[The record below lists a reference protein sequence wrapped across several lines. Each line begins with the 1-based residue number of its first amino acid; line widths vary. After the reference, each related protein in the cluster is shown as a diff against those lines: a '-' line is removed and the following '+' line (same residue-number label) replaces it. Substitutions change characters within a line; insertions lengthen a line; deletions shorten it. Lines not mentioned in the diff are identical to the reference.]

1 MNNGF
6 ITIMNLSLSGGCVA
20 LIVMILRL
28 FLKKAPKKYSYAL
41 WAVVFVRLISPF
53 TIELPVKTVPIR
65 PQSISQDIVSSPNPS
80 IQSGVSTIDTAV
92 NTVLDRTLPPV
103 HTGASINP
111 IQVWLA
117 VGEFLWCIGILALL
131 LYGVLSY
138 VRLYKRVSTAI
149 RIRDNIFETDLIT
162 TPFVLG
168 LFNPKIYIPIGL
180 GEKELEFIILHEQ
193 THIKRYDYL
202 IKPIAFIIVAFH
214 WFNPLV
220 WVSYYL
226 LAKDIE
232 LSADEYVMKQS
243 MVDIRGEY
251 SITLLSLSAKKSGL
265 LSPLAFGETGVKERV
280 RNVLNYKKPKF
291 WISIV
296 TVGVILTASVFLMT
310 SGKEIPE
317 NELPENVL
325 STSTILPTAGS
336 NVDYSNLP
344 GDAPT
349 SAPITSETTYERVK
363 ITLKPDYLGEGAVS
377 EFETTD
383 RAIVSNIASTIDTSL
398 TPSDETN
405 LYSNNSMGH
414 LIELSKENGGY
425 SCNLYYEVMEDKA
438 YLVKDGGLYVVD
450 TDFARYIASFLENVN
465 VTSHMGEEV
474 IALFAEYGW
483 TLDYEIYAMNNKL
496 NEIRTLSAFNPNA
509 YYFAYN
515 NELSKD
521 IGLDMSDYSNSTN
534 IDVEIY
540 RIRER
545 MPQEFYPAR
554 DARAIVVKNGN
565 EIIGAFISSGRHS
578 AFTACSLKGNSFED
592 VTGLTLNQWITN
604 MVTADQT
611 ENELSQLEPEKIIEQ
626 YFRALNQKDERTA
639 LYCMWKGSLLEKLT
653 ANMPNEGLF
662 MESSNLPLSGSNWG
676 AKSVFD
682 NLKSVKLIEVKPL
695 EVTKSSSLTYRVT
708 MDIQYNQDDA
718 VISGEQN
725 WDCTMVY
732 ESPQTGWKLV
742 GFGH

>member
-1 MNNGF
+1 
-6 ITIMNLSLSGGCVA
+6 
-20 LIVMILRL
+20 MILRL

-41 WAVVFVRLISPF
+41 WAVVFVRLICPF

-65 PQSISQDIVSSPNPS
+65 PQSISGDIVSSPNPS
-80 IQSGVSTIDTAV
+80 IQSGVSTIDTVV

-103 HTGASINP
+103 HAGASINP

-117 VGEFLWCIGILALL
+117 VGEFLWCIGILSLL

-138 VRLYKRVSTAI
+138 VRLYRRVSTAI
-149 RIRDNIFETDLIT
+149 RIRDNIFETDHIT

-168 LFNPKIYIPIGL
+168 LVNPKIYIPIGL
-180 GEKELEFIILHEQ
+180 SEKELEFIILHEQ

-202 IKPIAFIIVAFH
+202 IKPFAFIIVAFH

-243 MVDIRGEY
+243 MADIRGEY

-265 LSPLAFGETGVKERV
+265 LSPLAFGETGVKERI
-280 RNVLNYKKPKF
+280 RNVLKYKKPTF
-291 WISIV
+291 WISVITIV
-296 TVGVILTASVFLMT
+296 VILTASVFLM
-310 SGKEIPE
+310 SSMKERPE
-317 NELPENVL
+317 NELP
-325 STSTILPTAGS
+325 TSTILPTTGS
-336 NVDYSNLP
+336 NIDNSNLP
-344 GDAPT
+344 SDTPT
-349 SAPITSETTYERVK
+349 SKPLTKEITYESVK
-363 ITLKPDYLGEGAVS
+363 ITLFPDFLVEGVVT

-383 RAIVSNIASTIDTSL
+383 RATVSNIASSIELSV
-398 TPSDETN
+398 TPSDETD
-405 LYSNNSMGH
+405 LYNNNSMRYQIG
-414 LIELSKENGGY
+414 LSKDNGGY
-425 SCNLYYEVMEDKA
+425 SCLLYYNTLDDKA
-438 YLVKDGGLYVVD
+438 YIEKDGGLYEVD
-450 TDFARYIASFLENVN
+450 TDFARYIASFLENAN
-465 VTSHMGEEV
+465 ITFHMKEEV
-474 IALFAEYGW
+474 VTLFAEYGW
-483 TLDYEIYAMNNKL
+483 TLDYQIYAMNNKL

-515 NELSKD
+515 NELSKE

-534 IDVEIY
+534 LDVEIY

-545 MPQEFYPAR
+545 MPLEFYPAR

-578 AFTACSLKGNSFED
+578 AFTACSLKGNRFEE
-592 VTGLTLNQWITN
+592 VTGLAINQWITN

-611 ENELSQLEPEKIIEQ
+611 ESELSQLEPEKVIEE
-626 YFRALNQKDERTA
+626 YFKALNQKDERTA

-662 MESSNLPLSGSNWG
+662 MESSYLPLSGSNWG

-682 NLKSVKLIEVKPL
+682 NLKSVKLIEVKL
-695 EVTKSSSLTYRVT
+695 LDGTKSSSLTYRVS
-708 MDIQYNQDDA
+708 MDIQYKQDDT
-718 VISGEQN
+718 ITSGEQN
-725 WDCTMVY
+725 WDCTMVF
-732 ESPQTGWKLV
+732 ESPQTGWKIV

>member
-1 MNNGF
+1 MNNAF
-6 ITIMNLSLSGGCVA
+6 ITILNLSLSGGCVA

-41 WAVVFVRLISPF
+41 WAVVFVRLICPF

-65 PQSISQDIVSSPNPS
+65 PQSISGDIVSSPNPS
-80 IQSGVSTIDTAV
+80 IQSGVSTIDTVV

-103 HTGASINP
+103 HAGASINP

-117 VGEFLWCIGILALL
+117 VGEFLWCIGILSLL

-138 VRLYKRVSTAI
+138 VRLYRRVSTAI
-149 RIRDNIFETDLIT
+149 RIRDNIFETDHIT

-168 LFNPKIYIPIGL
+168 LVNPKIYIPIGL
-180 GEKELEFIILHEQ
+180 SEKELEFIILHEQ

-202 IKPIAFIIVAFH
+202 IKPFAFIIVAFH

-243 MVDIRGEY
+243 MADIRGEY

-265 LSPLAFGETGVKERV
+265 LSPLAFGETGVKERI
-280 RNVLNYKKPKF
+280 RNVLKYKKPTF
-291 WISIV
+291 WISVITIV
-296 TVGVILTASVFLMT
+296 VILTASVFLM
-310 SGKEIPE
+310 SSMKERPE
-317 NELPENVL
+317 NELP
-325 STSTILPTAGS
+325 TSTILPTTGS
-336 NVDYSNLP
+336 NIDNSNLP
-344 GDAPT
+344 SDTPT
-349 SAPITSETTYERVK
+349 SKPLTKEITYESVK
-363 ITLKPDYLGEGAVS
+363 ITLFPDFLVEGVVT

-383 RAIVSNIASTIDTSL
+383 RATVSNIASSIELSV
-398 TPSDETN
+398 TPSDETD
-405 LYSNNSMGH
+405 LYNNNSMRYQIG
-414 LIELSKENGGY
+414 LSKDNGGY
-425 SCNLYYEVMEDKA
+425 SCLLYYNTLDDKA
-438 YLVKDGGLYVVD
+438 YIEKDGGLYEVD
-450 TDFARYIASFLENVN
+450 TDFARYIASFLENAN
-465 VTSHMGEEV
+465 ITFHMKEEV
-474 IALFAEYGW
+474 VTLFAEYGW
-483 TLDYEIYAMNNKL
+483 TLDYQIYAMNNKL

-515 NELSKD
+515 NELSKE

-534 IDVEIY
+534 LDVEIY

-545 MPQEFYPAR
+545 MPLEFYPAR

-578 AFTACSLKGNSFED
+578 AFTACSLKGNRFEE
-592 VTGLTLNQWITN
+592 VTGLAINQWITN

-611 ENELSQLEPEKIIEQ
+611 ESELSQLEPEKVIEE
-626 YFRALNQKDERTA
+626 YFKALNQKDERTA

-662 MESSNLPLSGSNWG
+662 MESSYLPLSGSNWG

-682 NLKSVKLIEVKPL
+682 NLKSVKLIEVKL
-695 EVTKSSSLTYRVT
+695 LDGTKSSSLTYRVS
-708 MDIQYNQDDA
+708 MDIQYKQDDT
-718 VISGEQN
+718 ITSGEQN
-725 WDCTMVY
+725 WDCTMVF
-732 ESPQTGWKLV
+732 ESPQTGWKIV

>member
-6 ITIMNLSLSGGCVA
+6 ITILNLSLSGGCVA

-41 WAVVFVRLISPF
+41 WAVVFVRLICPF

-65 PQSISQDIVSSPNPS
+65 PQSISGDIVSSPNPS
-80 IQSGVSTIDTAV
+80 IQSGVSTIDTVV

-103 HTGASINP
+103 HAGASINP

-168 LFNPKIYIPIGL
+168 VVNPKIYIPIGL
-180 GEKELEFIILHEQ
+180 SEKELEFIILHEQ

-202 IKPIAFIIVAFH
+202 IKPFAFIIVAFH

-243 MVDIRGEY
+243 MADIRGEY

-265 LSPLAFGETGVKERV
+265 LSPLAFGETGVKERI
-280 RNVLNYKKPKF
+280 RNVLKYKKPTF
-291 WISIV
+291 WISVITIV
-296 TVGVILTASVFLMT
+296 VILTASVFLM
-310 SGKEIPE
+310 SSMKERPE
-317 NELPENVL
+317 NELP
-325 STSTILPTAGS
+325 TSTILPTTGS
-336 NVDYSNLP
+336 NIDNSNLP
-344 GDAPT
+344 SDTPT
-349 SAPITSETTYERVK
+349 SKPLTKEITYESVK
-363 ITLKPDYLGEGAVS
+363 ITLFPDFLVEGVVT

-383 RAIVSNIASTIDTSL
+383 RATVSNIASSIELSV
-398 TPSDETN
+398 TPSDETD
-405 LYSNNSMGH
+405 LYNNNSMRYQIG
-414 LIELSKENGGY
+414 LSKDNGGY
-425 SCNLYYEVMEDKA
+425 SCLLYYNTLDDKA
-438 YLVKDGGLYVVD
+438 YIEKDGGLYEVD
-450 TDFARYIASFLENVN
+450 TDFARYIASFLENAN
-465 VTSHMGEEV
+465 ITFHMKEEV
-474 IALFAEYGW
+474 VTLFAEYGW
-483 TLDYEIYAMNNKL
+483 TLDYQIYAMNNKL

-545 MPQEFYPAR
+545 MPLEFYPAR

-578 AFTACSLKGNSFED
+578 AFTACSLKGNRFEE
-592 VTGLTLNQWITN
+592 VTGLAINQWITN

-611 ENELSQLEPEKIIEQ
+611 ESELSQLEPEKVIEE
-626 YFRALNQKDERTA
+626 YFKALNQKDEKTA

-662 MESSNLPLSGSNWG
+662 MESSYLPLSGSNWG

-682 NLKSVKLIEVKPL
+682 NLKSVKLIEVKL
-695 EVTKSSSLTYRVT
+695 LDGTKSSSLTYRVS
-708 MDIQYNQDDA
+708 MDIQYKQDDT
-718 VISGEQN
+718 ITSGEQN
-725 WDCTMVY
+725 WDCTMVF
-732 ESPQTGWKLV
+732 ESPQTGWKIV